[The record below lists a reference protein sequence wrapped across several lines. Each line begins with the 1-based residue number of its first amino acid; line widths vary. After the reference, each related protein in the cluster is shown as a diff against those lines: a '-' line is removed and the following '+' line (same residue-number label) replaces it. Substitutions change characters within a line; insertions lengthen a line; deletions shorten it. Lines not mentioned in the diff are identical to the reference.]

1 MRGFWM
7 GGVHALVVG
16 HKTNSVF
23 IPRPIRRRGVTS
35 VYKANTNTGAI
46 RKLVDL
52 PAKRNIVSVNADE
65 TLAAGTYIVGDAA
78 GREYGSNVPPPPA
91 RRQARRTTASPAR
104 RRDRIFSPP
113 TRAR

>member
-1 MRGFWM
+1 M
-7 GGVHALVVG
+7 GGWGAGMVHALVVG

-23 IPRPIRRRGVTS
+23 YTKTDPATGVTA
-35 VYKANTNTGAI
+35 VYKADTNTGAI

-78 GREYGSNVPPPPA
+78 GREYGSE
-91 RRQARRTTASPAR
+91 
-104 RRDRIFSPP
+104 
-113 TRAR
+113 RAGAGATGGRGG